1 MGLLVIFLLYCLE
14 IVIYIYIYVY
24 VESSCNE
31 DIYDQLSS
39 KYQLSFLN
47 SYSNVLVYI
56 FFHFILEVGI
66 LENNMRMQID
76 ACLYF
81 RKKQILLCGQ
91 IIYKNSDQNVF

>member
-14 IVIYIYIYVY
+14 IVRYIYIY

>member
-1 MGLLVIFLLYCLE
+1 MR
-14 IVIYIYIYVY
+14 YIYIY

-66 LENNMRMQID
+66 VENNMRMQID
-76 ACLYF
+76 ACLDFERNKFYCAVKSYLKIVIKMYF
-81 RKKQILLCGQ
+81 EKR
-91 IIYKNSDQNVF
+91 N